1 MVPNGL
7 DMKRVALTALTFAAG
22 VFFVSSLTVEGV
34 VFGLPLVLLAI
45 ASVVPDLSGRLW
57 RWVWRT
63 A

>member
-1 MVPNGL
+1 
-7 DMKRVALTALTFAAG
+7 MKRVALTALTFAAG